1 MYKRLSV
8 FVWLL
13 SGILWSA
20 PVIVAA
26 QQGCEG
32 LTSLKIPNVTFTLAT
47 AITAPPDYV
56 APNPRVPF
64 WNPEPAKVSVPF
76 CRVAGYVEP
85 AQESHIGFEIW
96 LPLVKNWNGKYL
108 GIGTPGMVGYISYGA
123 LARNVQNGYATA
135 STDTGHVD
143 TDTPGEAPTAEWAG
157 NTEKVID
164 WGHRAQ
170 HLTTVIAK
178 EVANA
183 YYGTTIKYAYWN
195 SCHEGGN
202 QALTELQRYPGD
214 FDGIVVG
221 GPAYYMT
228 RLQAATLNASLALVG
243 DGPESPTFLPTAKY
257 PAINRAALDACDDLD
272 GVHDGVIDDP
282 TRCRFD
288 PASMQCPPYK
298 DEASCLTASQVEAV
312 RKMYAGAKFADGTEI
327 YPGYEPGSELRWD
340 VLGRGPGP
348 IPVSTGFFQT
358 MVYPGQNWDYHT
370 FDVDRDT
377 HFAEKKLGGM
387 IDSMD
392 PNLKPFKDRGG
403 KTIMFTAWEESA
415 IPPRDI
421 MNYYR
426 SVVETMGGLEKTQD
440 FARLFM
446 VAGMGMCPGFRDPG
460 GFDTQKAIEQ
470 WVEKGVAPDTITS
483 IMRTGTEVHRTRPV
497 CAYPTAAIYN
507 GSGDPNVA
515 ASYQC
520 RVRE

>member
-1 MYKRLSV
+1 
-8 FVWLL
+8 
-13 SGILWSA
+13 
-20 PVIVAA
+20 
-26 QQGCEG
+26 
-32 LTSLKIPNVTFTLAT
+32 
-47 AITAPPDYV
+47 
-56 APNPRVPF
+56 
-64 WNPEPAKVSVPF
+64 
-76 CRVAGYVEP
+76 
-85 AQESHIGFEIW
+85 
-96 LPLVKNWNGKYL
+96 
-108 GIGTPGMVGYISYGA
+108 
-123 LARNVQNGYATA
+123 
-135 STDTGHVD
+135 
-143 TDTPGEAPTAEWAG
+143 
-157 NTEKVID
+157 
-164 WGHRAQ
+164 
-170 HLTTVIAK
+170 
-178 EVANA
+178 
-183 YYGTTIKYAYWN
+183 
-195 SCHEGGN
+195 
-202 QALTELQRYPGD
+202 
-214 FDGIVVG
+214 
-221 GPAYYMT
+221 
-228 RLQAATLNASLALVG
+228 
-243 DGPESPTFLPTAKY
+243 
-257 PAINRAALDACDDLD
+257 
-272 GVHDGVIDDP
+272 
-282 TRCRFD
+282 
-288 PASMQCPPYK
+288 
-298 DEASCLTASQVEAV
+298 
-312 RKMYAGAKFADGTEI
+312 
-327 YPGYEPGSELRWD
+327 
-340 VLGRGPGP
+340 
-348 IPVSTGFFQT
+348 

-415 IPPRDI
+415 IPPRGI